1 MKKIFSSLIVAVV
14 ALSLGLGL
22 GTANATWT
30 VGHTLQTVLVTA
42 DSTQLTAVKGG
53 TADPVYTLAAG
64 ESLAANDTIRIDLI
78 GGAVWAAVPTL
89 QPTTALTAADVGA
102 GAGLAAVPLSAGAIG
117 DTWALWRVIVAVP
130 TGDTL
135 ALNSFATANFDV
147 RPLVIGSNVDMT
159 MTLRTNTDVLIGT
172 VKSHNTVIG
181 NYLFTGAAAETM
193 ALVAR
198 TDTADVSAT
207 TGAYL
212 KFTGDTLVGTAT
224 TLTLTNDSV
233 VAALPSSA
241 AISAEKILV
250 TLAGDFSGIDKVAG
264 TGITGSDSAG
274 DITDGTAGEFLINSA
289 NAHAYAVNTAAVTNA
304 VGALAIAPT
313 VTIDGT
319 TAQAARSF
327 TATVEVLVD
336 GTTWDA
342 HTAQIAT
349 TLYTVV
355 RNGVSFVTTSVG
367 QYNTIKVA
375 DRSGALPTA
384 GGHIT
389 INAYDADGNVID
401 EVSGVTSLILLSNE
415 TLIISGPDLQARFV
429 SSPMKYEFAIESP
442 QAVVTNV
449 KIHPNG
455 GFSSTVYTNV
465 GDGAL

>member
-1 MKKIFSSLIVAVV
+1 MKKFSSLFIAAVF
-14 ALSLGLGL
+14 ALSLGLGI

-30 VGHTLQTVLVTA
+30 TGHTLQTVLVTA
-42 DSTQLTAVKGG
+42 DSTQLDAVAGG
-53 TADPVYTLAAG
+53 GADPVYTLGAG
-64 ESLAANDTIRIDLI
+64 ESLAANDTIRIDLT

-89 QPTTALTAADVGA
+89 APSGTGDLGA
-102 GAGLAAVPLSAGAIG
+102 GAATATVPLSGGAIG
-117 DTWALWRVIVAVP
+117 DTWALWRVVVAVP
-130 TGDTL
+130 AAGTL
-135 ALNSFATANFDV
+135 TLNSNTATDFDV
-147 RPLVIGSNVDMT
+147 SGLAVGSNVDMT
-159 MTLRTNTDVLIGT
+159 MTLTTSTGTLIGT

-193 ALVAR
+193 ALTAQ

-224 TLTLTNDSV
+224 ALTFTNDSV
-233 VAALPSSA
+233 AATLPSAA
-241 AISAEKILV
+241 AISANKILI
-250 TLAGDFSGIDKVAG
+250 TLAGDFSGIDEVAG
-264 TGITGSDSAG
+264 TGITGSDSTG
-274 DITDGTAGEFLINSA
+274 DITGGTAGEFLINSA
-289 NAHAYAVNTAAVTNA
+289 KDHAYAVNTAAVTNA
-304 VGALAIAPT
+304 GGALTMAPT

-319 TAQAARSF
+319 TAQAARTF
-327 TATVEVLVD
+327 TATVQVLEDLAV
-336 GTTWDA
+336 WDA
-342 HTAQIAT
+342 HTALVAT

-367 QYNTIKVA
+367 QYNTIKIA

-384 GGHIT
+384 GGNI
-389 INAYDADGNVID
+389 IIAAYDADGNVID
-401 EVSGVTSLILLSNE
+401 EVSGVAALKLLSNE
-415 TLIISGPDLQARFV
+415 TVIISGPDLQARFV
-429 SSPMKYEFAIESP
+429 EVPMKYEFAIESS